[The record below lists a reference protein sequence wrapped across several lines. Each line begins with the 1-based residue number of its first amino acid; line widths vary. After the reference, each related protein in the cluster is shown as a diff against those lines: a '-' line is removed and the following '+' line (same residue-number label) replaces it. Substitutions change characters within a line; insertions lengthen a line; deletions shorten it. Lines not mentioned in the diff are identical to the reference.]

1 MLSFMLFV
9 LEIRSEANLRIAST
23 AYSSLA
29 DYVKDSTA
37 NGRR

>member
-9 LEIRSEANLRIAST
+9 LEIRSEANLRIASA

>member
-9 LEIRSEANLRIAST
+9 LEIRSEANLRIVST

-29 DYVKDSTA
+29 DYVKDSIA
-37 NGRR
+37 NGG